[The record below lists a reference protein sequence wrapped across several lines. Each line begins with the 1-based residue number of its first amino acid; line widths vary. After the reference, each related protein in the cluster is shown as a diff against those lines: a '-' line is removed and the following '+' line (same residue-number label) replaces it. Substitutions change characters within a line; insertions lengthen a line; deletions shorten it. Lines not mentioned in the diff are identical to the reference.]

1 MEIVL
6 SAVDKGG
13 DHALTHDLNFQT
25 ERYDAKHTIVS
36 SSTDTSK
43 YWEKTML
50 IRHMVDLQEPQARSF
65 GRT

>member
-25 ERYDAKHTIVS
+25 ERYDAKHTIVDS
-36 SSTDTSK
+36 SQSVNKPQETA
-43 YWEKTML
+43 L
-50 IRHMVDLQEPQARSF
+50 IRVVTDLQESQARPLSC
-65 GRT
+65 T